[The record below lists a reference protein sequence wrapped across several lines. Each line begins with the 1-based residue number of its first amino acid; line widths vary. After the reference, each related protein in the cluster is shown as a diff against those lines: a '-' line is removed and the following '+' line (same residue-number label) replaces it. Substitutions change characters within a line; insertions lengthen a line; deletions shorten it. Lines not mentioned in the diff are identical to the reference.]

1 MAAFAPQGG
10 LGLEKQDWEIHP
22 VHVPTPDPSCYSP
35 HLKACQPNCCQYF
48 YSSLSCGFIVEVT
61 IPETSLQISI

>member
-22 VHVPTPDPSCYSP
+22 VHLPTPD
-35 HLKACQPNCCQYF
+35 
-48 YSSLSCGFIVEVT
+48 T
-61 IPETSLQISI
+61 